1 MINLIRAETFKV
13 VRNRAFL
20 WLNILMVLFS
30 GFVIMLALL
39 DKYGLLDRIE
49 NITVE
54 VEEEVIF
61 TGMDFLLYMIEAPEL
76 FLIYL
81 YIAILG
87 TFFVSSEY
95 SFQTI
100 KNQVMTGYARWQ
112 IYLAKLFVFVLSS
125 LFIFLVLPISS
136 GLFGT
141 LTFGVG
147 EWPDSQSIVHLGKT
161 LILIVI
167 LIASL
172 VSIVMVVSTVATTNG
187 LSLVASLLAYFI
199 LSSGLNM
206 LSHQYKIAETIK
218 DYSVFNQFLNVFEQ
232 ASQTDT
238 FIHSSVV
245 AILTITAVT
254 IIGIVLFR
262 RQDIS

>member
-20 WLNILMVLFS
+20 WLNILMVFFS

-54 VEEEVIF
+54 VEEEIIF
-61 TGMDFLLYMIEAPEL
+61 TGTDFLLYMIEAPEL
-76 FLIYL
+76 LLTYF
-81 YIAILG
+81 YIAVLG
-87 TFFVSSEY
+87 TFFISSEY
-95 SFQTI
+95 FHHTI
-100 KNQVMTGYARWQ
+100 KNLVGSGYARWQ

-125 LFIFLVLPISS
+125 LFIFLMLLVSS

-141 LTFGVG
+141 LAFGVG
-147 EWPDSQSIVHLGKT
+147 EWPDRQSLIHLGNT
-161 LILIVI
+161 LFLIVM

-172 VSIVMVVSTVATTNG
+172 VSIVMVFSTIATTNG
-187 LSLVASLLAYFI
+187 FSLVVSLIAYII
-199 LSSGLNM
+199 LNSGLNM

-218 DYSVFNQFLNVFEQ
+218 DYSVFNQFSNVFEQ
-232 ASQTDT
+232 SSQTST
-238 FIHSSVV
+238 LIHSSLV
-245 AILTITAVT
+245 AVLTIIVAT
-254 IIGIVLFR
+254 IIGVVLFG